1 MDINVDMNIEI
12 KPDMWMF
19 TQVLKRITSNKK
31 SPVLLRDSSNFTTK
45 QVPWNYDKYCVSLI
59 IRDIVVL

>member
-19 TQVLKRITSNKK
+19 TQVLKRITRNKR
-31 SPVLLRDSSNFTTK
+31 SPVLLRDSPYFPPK
-45 QVPWNYDKYCVSLI
+45 QVPWNYD
-59 IRDIVVL
+59 